1 MAELETDVADKDKEL
16 KRKLQALDKGT
27 GMAQSLHNELDK
39 VKAKLSEAISEKDA
53 ATEAEEIQ
61 LRENEKLKV
70 ALEEAREKLEREK
83 KRRKTVEIERTS
95 DKDREA
101 EVAALLA
108 KIAQLE
114 SDKEAQRLKILKIEG
129 ERDELKSKIQKLE
142 HAAEKNEVV
151 RAPRRACRVSCG
163 AVTLTSGLR
172 RLQRSWP
179 RTRRGWRQRT
189 RSWRRRGPVWWRPR
203 PQSRARRSA
212 CGRRRRRS
220 SPR

>member
-1 MAELETDVADKDKEL
+1 VAELETDVADKDKEL

-70 ALEEAREKLEREK
+70 ALEEAREKLDREK

-101 EVAALLA
+101 ELAALHA

-151 RAPRRACRVSCG
+151 RAPRRACRVVRVVCR
-163 AVTLTSGLR
+163 VV
-172 RLQRSWP
+172 Q
-179 RTRRGWRQRT
+179 
-189 RSWRRRGPVWWRPR
+189 
-203 PQSRARRSA
+203 
-212 CGRRRRRS
+212 
-220 SPR
+220 